1 MRKGLILVL
10 IISLASFALASQLFA
25 EEFCLKNEKQKHI
38 SSLSQN
44 KQTMETSLAENLLR
58 GLSNRAESQRIQ
70 DGTWNIVEGI
80 FPLVG
85 GVYLIDWAERNDER
99 DAKKL
104 GYLTAGIG
112 AFDILLGIR
121 SLMFKSAQE
130 RKYEHVLTIDNST
143 PPGKRAREN
152 EAAIALEDLARS
164 ARIRRLIAGSFLSGF
179 AIYWVATQP
188 FKGDAYSLYN
198 YYAAGI
204 WGLFG
209 ILAFFT
215 KSDEEMVYRHYLLD
229 KENRGAIKVYAGI
242 LPRDGFFIKI
252 KYSF

>member
-1 MRKGLILVL
+1 MRSGLIFVL
-10 IISLASFALASQLFA
+10 IILLTSFVSVSQLFA
-25 EEFCLKNEKQKHI
+25 DEMCLKNEKQKYV
-38 SSLSQN
+38 SSTAQN

-58 GLSNRAESQRIQ
+58 RLSNRAEGRRIQ

-85 GVYLIDWAERNDER
+85 GIYLIDWAERNDEQ

-112 AFDILLGIR
+112 AFDIISGTR
-121 SLMFKSAQE
+121 SLVFKSAQE
-130 RKYEHVLTIDNST
+130 RKYDYVLTINNST
-143 PPGKRAREN
+143 PQGKRAREN
-152 EAAIALEDLARS
+152 AAAIALEDLAKS
-164 ARIRRLIAGSFLSGF
+164 ARIKRLVAGSFLSGF
-179 AIYWVATQP
+179 AIYWVASRP

-198 YYAAGI
+198 YYAAGV

-209 ILAFFT
+209 ILAFFSKT
-215 KSDEEMVYRHYLLD
+215 DEEIAYRHYLHD
-229 KENRGAIKVYAGI
+229 KESRGAMKVYGGI
-242 LPRDGFFIKI
+242 LPGDGFFIKI